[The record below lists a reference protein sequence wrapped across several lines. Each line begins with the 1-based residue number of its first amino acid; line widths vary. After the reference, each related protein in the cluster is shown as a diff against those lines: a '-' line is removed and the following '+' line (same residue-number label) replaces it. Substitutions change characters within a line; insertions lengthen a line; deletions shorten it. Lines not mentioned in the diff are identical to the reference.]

1 LTNKD
6 GKIEVSLRGSENGV
20 VNLTVS
26 DDGIGLPEGF
36 DINTSKT
43 LGLRVVKILAEEQLD
58 GKLEVVSDKG
68 TTCKVEFEM
77 AEE

>member
-1 LTNKD
+1 MVETKEKY
-6 GKIEVSLRGSENGV
+6 KIAVM
-20 VNLTVS
+20 T
-26 DDGIGLPEGF
+26 
-36 DINTSKT
+36 
-43 LGLRVVKILAEEQLD
+43 ILAEEQLD